1 VYGRR
6 FGLDR
11 DLALR
16 LASGFAGGMRMAA
29 TCGSVTGAVMV
40 LGLRHATG
48 ECHTV
53 KGRAPVYAAIQ
64 EFKTRFEARNGS
76 VVCRDLLGY
85 DISTPEGAQAAK
97 ERGLYKS
104 VCPQTV
110 WDAAEILELM
120 LG

>member
-6 FGLDR
+6 FGLER

-16 LASGFAGGMRMAA
+16 IASGFAGGMRMAA

-53 KGRAPVYAAIQ
+53 KGREPVYAAMQ
-64 EFKTRFEARNGS
+64 AFLAHFEARNGT
-76 VVCRDLLGY
+76 VVCRDLLGC

-97 ERGLYKS
+97 DRGLYKTI
-104 VCPQTV
+104 CPQTV
-110 WDAAEILELM
+110 RDAAEILEQM
-120 LG
+120 LD